1 MFAVKSL
8 RQIQTEVVEKEQE
21 ITEADE
27 ELQNVQNTAT
37 AEFRKIETKENE
49 FVLNMVLTRHKVQEI
64 EKEVNRNF
72 ILICQRKSF
81 LFSRILSW
89 NKMQWSYRKIK
100 SI

>member
-1 MFAVKSL
+1 M
-8 RQIQTEVVEKEQE
+8 VEKEQE

-100 SI
+100 SIW